1 MNGFERRKQRKIEQ
15 IYDASFQLFAKFGFQ
30 KVSVNEIAEQAGVA
44 PATIY
49 NYFGTKEQLYA
60 DALLNWMDRQLAQYE
75 DILDSERSFPEKTK
89 EIMLYEVNHLKF
101 LTDELQKAPASDRN
115 SLMQMMESYSEQRIM
130 RFFMKFVAM
139 GKQEGYIR
147 EDFPEELMLLYF
159 NMYKNELGRCWES
172 SKQGHGAQNIDQLM
186 ELFFHGLVGEAGRER
201 RGDREAVRNEPKND

>member
-15 IYDASFQLFAKFGFQ
+15 IYDTAFQLFAKYGFQ

-60 DALLNWMDRQLAQYE
+60 DTLLIWMDRQLAQYE

-89 EIMLYEVNHLKF
+89 EIMLYEVKHLKV

-115 SLMQMMESYSEQRIM
+115 SLMQMMERYSEQRIM

-147 EDFPEELMLLYF
+147 EDFSEELMMLYF
-159 NMYKNELGRCWES
+159 NMYKNELGRYWES
-172 SKQGHGAQNIDQLM
+172 SKQGYGTQNMDQLM
-186 ELFFHGLVGEAGRER
+186 ELFFHGLVGEEGRKREAGR
-201 RGDREAVRNEPKND
+201 

>member
-15 IYDASFQLFAKFGFQ
+15 IYDASFQLFAKYGFQ

-60 DALLNWMDRQLAQYE
+60 DTLLNWMDRQLAQYE
-75 DILDSERSFPEKTK
+75 EILDAERSFPEKTK

-147 EDFPEELMLLYF
+147 EDFSEELMMLYF
-159 NMYKNELGRCWES
+159 NMYKNELGRYWES
-172 SKQGHGAQNIDQLM
+172 SKQEHRARNIDQLM
-186 ELFFHGLVGEAGRER
+186 ELFFHGLVGEERRER